1 MVFEQLALNIF
12 VGVVMGGLVSVMS
25 FLARKDRWDNR
36 KFGYTMVIA
45 VFSSFAIIEGIEGGI
60 GEENFLRVILEI
72 AGASFITKK
81 AIHMAGRSKALAS

>member
-45 VFSSFAIIEGIEGGI
+45 VFSSLAIIEGIEGGI

-72 AGASFITKK
+72 AGVSFITNK
-81 AIHMAGRSKALAS
+81 AIHMAGRSKALAA

>member
-1 MVFEQLALNIF
+1 MVFEQFALDIF
-12 VGVVMGGLVSVMS
+12 VGVVMGGLISVMS
-25 FLARKDRWDNR
+25 FLARKDRWDNK

-72 AGASFITKK
+72 AGVSFITNK
-81 AIHMAGRSKALAS
+81 AIHMAGRSKAITA

>member
-72 AGASFITKK
+72 AGASFITNK
-81 AIHMAGRSKALAS
+81 AIHMAGRSKALAA

>member
-25 FLARKDRWDNR
+25 FLARKDRWDNK

-72 AGASFITKK
+72 AGASFITNK
-81 AIHMAGRSKALAS
+81 AIHMAGRSKALAA

>member
-1 MVFEQLALNIF
+1 
-12 VGVVMGGLVSVMS
+12 MGGLVSVMS

-72 AGASFITKK
+72 AGVSFITNK
-81 AIHMAGRSKALAS
+81 AIHMAGRSKALAA